1 MKSNDKDCMKALLWM
16 LRWVTIVAYH
26 WPIIASSL
34 PERFNYRRL
43 IKQSARQ
50 NITWWQLECSTTLS
64 LSENVF
70 HVASENI
77 NFRPPEPAVECS
89 KQVIPEFP
97 GVLPFLVLPLCRS
110 ARLRRY
116 VAGWPYVRTLA
127 PQGNNPLTVRMPM
140 RKLKFSHNSIK
151 SGKNKTFCRTKIAPL
166 HGLQFCRTKWTNSSP
181 SGLDVR
187 DHLAALDFSIY
198 TIPIHYEQS
207 HRGILQGAKNKG
219 NL

>member
-1 MKSNDKDCMKALLWM
+1 MNASLSDDRRIPLTNH
-16 LRWVTIVAYH
+16 RV
-26 WPIIASSL
+26 IIAGTL
-34 PERFNYRRL
+34 
-43 IKQSARQ
+43 
-50 NITWWQLECSTTLS
+50 QLSTTNQAKCSPKYNMVAAGVLNHTLS

-166 HGLQFCRTKWTNSSP
+166 HGLQFCRTK
-181 SGLDVR
+181 
-187 DHLAALDFSIY
+187 
-198 TIPIHYEQS
+198 
-207 HRGILQGAKNKG
+207 
-219 NL
+219 

>member
-1 MKSNDKDCMKALLWM
+1 M
-16 LRWVTIVAYH
+16 VA
-26 WPIIASSL
+26 AGVL
-34 PERFNYRRL
+34 NQTR
-43 IKQSARQ
+43 
-50 NITWWQLECSTTLS
+50 
-64 LSENVF
+64 SENIF

-77 NFRPPEPAVECS
+77 NFRPPEPAIEWS

-97 GVLPFLVLPLCRS
+97 CVWAFHRLPLCRS
-110 ARLRRY
+110 APRKLRMLPVGRPR
-116 VAGWPYVRTLA
+116 ALA

-166 HGLQFCRTKWTNSSP
+166 HGLLFCRTKWTNSSP